1 MDIDFFKKIND
12 TYGHNAEDIVL
23 QKTAEI
29 LKNTVRTFDVVYRN
43 GEEEFSALLLDC
55 SAEHALRIAERI
67 RKKIENYNFE
77 ISNDINININITISI
92 GLASYPYTSMK
103 IDNLIED
110 ADKALYEAKRIG
122 KNCVVMYK
130 NKD

>member
-67 RKKIENYNFE
+67 RKKIETYNFE
-77 ISNDINININITISI
+77 ITNDISVDITVSI
-92 GLASYPYTSMK
+92 GIASYPYTSMN
-103 IDNLIED
+103 IDSLIED
-110 ADKALYEAKRIG
+110 VDKALYEAKRIG
-122 KNCVVMYK
+122 RNSVVMYK